1 MTDMGAKAKDAT
13 FNEAKA
19 TNKVALACHIV
30 LAVVLEASY
39 FLEVTKGARTV
50 PYYMVFSVLALGP
63 VIWEIIVY
71 RRNPDSPRLKY
82 YIGTFYTI
90 FYIFVVFTTV
100 NLIAFT
106 FIIPIYMVLILYSD
120 LRLCIAVSGGGFL
133 VNVIFLA
140 YQGVSGN
147 LNKAEMATYEIRMA
161 LLLIIAVFICI
172 ATQTL
177 ARVNQA
183 KLSELNKEKE
193 NVSGLLSNVMA
204 VSGQMSEG
212 ITDVTGHMQEL
223 GSAVSETRN
232 AMQEVSVGTNDTAES
247 IQNQLSK
254 TEEIQNYIEQM
265 AKVVENISGSVEQ
278 ASDSVRSGRKNI
290 DMLMKQMT
298 ASEKVGKEAVED
310 MKVLEEYTANMQ
322 SIIDMITSVAS
333 QTSLL
338 ALNASIEAARAGEAG
353 RGFAVVATE
362 ISNLANQTQSATVNI
377 TEVIQNVSAKLAIAV
392 EAVGQLMESNR
403 KQSELAAQASE
414 NFGMIAEGTE
424 HVNEQ
429 SSYLNEAVAKLSDAN
444 SGIVESVQ
452 TISAIVQEVSAHAQ
466 ETYTVSDRNTG
477 IVQEVS
483 RLVEALNEQ
492 AGQLKQK
499 NID

>member
-1 MTDMGAKAKDAT
+1 MVTDMGTKANGAV
-13 FNEAKA
+13 FSEARA

-30 LAVVLEASY
+30 LAAVLEASY
-39 FLEVTKGARTV
+39 FLEVVKGARTV
-50 PYYMVFSVLALGP
+50 PYYLVFSVLALGP
-63 VIWEIIVY
+63 VIWEILVY
-71 RRNPDSPRLKY
+71 SRNPESPRLKY

-100 NLIAFT
+100 SPIAFT
-106 FIIPIYMVLILYSD
+106 FIIPIYMVLILFSD
-120 LRLCIAVSGGGFL
+120 LRLCVAVSGGGFL
-133 VNVIFLA
+133 INVIFLA
-140 YQGVSGN
+140 YQGVGGN
-147 LNKAEMATYEIRMA
+147 LSKADMATYEIRMA
-161 LLLIIAVFICI
+161 LLLIIAIFICL

-193 NVSGLLSNVMA
+193 NVSDLLNNVMA

-212 ITDVTGHMQEL
+212 IIDVTGHMSEL
-223 GSAVSETRN
+223 GNAVSETRN
-232 AMQEVSVGTNDTAES
+232 AMQEVSEGTNDTAET

-265 AKVVENISGSVEQ
+265 AKVVESISGNVEQ
-278 ASDSVRSGRKNI
+278 TNDSVRSGKQSI
-290 DMLMKQMT
+290 DVLMKQMT
-298 ASEKVGKEAVED
+298 ASEKIGKEAVED
-310 MKVLEEYTANMQ
+310 MKVLEEYTTNMQ
-322 SIIDMITSVAS
+322 SIIDLITSVAS

-338 ALNASIEAARAGEAG
+338 ALNASIEAARVGEAG

-362 ISNLANQTQSATVNI
+362 ISNLANQTQTATVNI
-377 TEVIQNVSAKLAIAV
+377 TEVIQNVSSKLSIAA

-403 KQSELAAQASE
+403 KQSESAAQASE
-414 NFGMIAEGTE
+414 NFGVIAEGTE

-429 SSYLNEAVAKLSDAN
+429 STYLSDAVARLSDAN
-444 SGIVESVQ
+444 SGIVESIQ

-466 ETYTVSDRNTG
+466 ETYTVSDKNTG

-483 RLVEALNEQ
+483 RLVEDLNEQ
-492 AGQLKQK
+492 AERL
-499 NID
+499 NLSM